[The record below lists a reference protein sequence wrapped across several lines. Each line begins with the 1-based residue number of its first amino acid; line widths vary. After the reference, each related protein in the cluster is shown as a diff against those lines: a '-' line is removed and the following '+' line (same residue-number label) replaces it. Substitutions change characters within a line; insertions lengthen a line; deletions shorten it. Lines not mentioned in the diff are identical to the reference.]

1 MTMPSNRPLVS
12 KRPAK
17 VKRRVPQIWEA
28 GGWRRVVAIGGA
40 AYCLVAWVLPV
51 VILVIFR
58 ELPYLDERPFVER
71 LGFSAAGTAALVAA
85 MVIAF
90 PRRTLVY
97 RGKTLRETVTNA
109 FWAVLGLAMFTAAA
123 AYWSGN
129 TLGALAKLMPGEEYS
144 ARFTVIDV
152 DSSGRFFSLALQPKD
167 GTQEA
172 SLPLSRRLFDRP
184 EVREGDELVASG
196 KRTLAGVYID
206 RIRVVPRHI
215 R

>member
-1 MTMPSNRPLVS
+1 M
-12 KRPAK
+12 
-17 VKRRVPQIWEA
+17 KRRVPQIWEA
-28 GGWRRVVAIGGA
+28 GGWRRVVAIGSA

-58 ELPYLDERPFVER
+58 ELPYLEERPFVER
-71 LGFSAAGTAALVAA
+71 LAFSAAGTAALVVA

-90 PRRTLVY
+90 PRRALVY

-129 TLGALAKLMPGEEYS
+129 TLGVLAKLMPGDGYS

-152 DSSGRFFSLALQPKD
+152 DSSRRWFALTLQPKD
-167 GTQEA
+167 GTQEVR
-172 SLPLSRRLFDRP
+172 LPLSMWLFDRP
-184 EVREGDELVASG
+184 EIREGDELVASG
-196 KRTLAGVYID
+196 KRNLAGVYID
-206 RIRVVPRHI
+206 SIQMFR
-215 R
+215 